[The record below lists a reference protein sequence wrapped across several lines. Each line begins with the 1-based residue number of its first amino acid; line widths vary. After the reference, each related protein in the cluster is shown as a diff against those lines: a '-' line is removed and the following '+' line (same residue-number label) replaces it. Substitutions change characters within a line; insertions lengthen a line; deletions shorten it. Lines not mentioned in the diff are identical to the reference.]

1 MISGKVQTMNISD
14 EEIRRFAED
23 GAVVLRNVFS
33 EHWVETVKAGIEV
46 SIKESSFTE
55 VKVMM
60 IVSRSTWLSPAN
72 TPRSSHCRRAR

>member
-1 MISGKVQTMNISD
+1 MIYDRDLINKIFQSDRSCFYHTKIQSSQIFYGKVKTMNISD

-46 SIKESSFTE
+46 SIV
-55 VKVMM
+55 VKF
-60 IVSRSTWLSPAN
+60 S
-72 TPRSSHCRRAR
+72 